1 MTTEKQSVKLTKLST
16 KGGCAAKW
24 SPGDLKKILSSLS
37 PAGAPT
43 PDKRLLLG
51 YETSDDC
58 AIWQLSDDTVGVFT
72 VDFFTP
78 VVDDPYEFGRVAAA
92 NALSDVFAMG
102 AQPHVALNLLALDST
117 LGTDVAAAILQGGAD
132 AVAQAGA
139 FVSGGHTIDDSE
151 PKYGLSVFGT
161 VAADAV
167 VRNAGTQPGDVL
179 YLTKPLGAGIMSA
192 AARIDY
198 ISQNDLRPVIDSMM
212 ELNAASSK
220 AMVAASV
227 HAATD
232 VTGFGLAGHLHEM
245 LEASACSAIID
256 FAALPL
262 FKGVWQLSCDYCRPG
277 RTFST
282 IDYLDGFIDQ
292 GTLDDT
298 EFDNRLGV
306 ICDPQTSGGILT
318 AIPSENAAMFEKEFK
333 RLAGRAPARIG
344 HITEGNTG
352 HIAFSDGE

>member
-102 AQPHVALNLLALDST
+102 AQPHVALNLLALDSP
-117 LGTDVAAAILQGGAD
+117 LGPDVAAAILQGGAD

-198 ISQNDLRPVIDSMM
+198 ISQNDLPTVIDSSE
-212 ELNAASSK
+212 EL
-220 AMVAASV
+220 
-227 HAATD
+227 
-232 VTGFGLAGHLHEM
+232 
-245 LEASACSAIID
+245 
-256 FAALPL
+256 
-262 FKGVWQLSCDYCRPG
+262 
-277 RTFST
+277 
-282 IDYLDGFIDQ
+282 
-292 GTLDDT
+292 
-298 EFDNRLGV
+298 
-306 ICDPQTSGGILT
+306 
-318 AIPSENAAMFEKEFK
+318 
-333 RLAGRAPARIG
+333 
-344 HITEGNTG
+344 
-352 HIAFSDGE
+352 